1 MLLNLYFG
9 RTGAVEVPLKDTDI
23 AVLRTQGYLTLCNA
37 GMVTAER
44 LGPSVMVTLSE
55 RSIRLFEAREKEFSQ
70 LFMKLQK
77 DVT

>member
-1 MLLNLYFG
+1 
-9 RTGAVEVPLKDTDI
+9 
-23 AVLRTQGYLTLCNA
+23 
-37 GMVTAER
+37 MVTAER